1 MIDYLYLCKRGRTGF
16 GAPFFAPRG
25 EFSLYYI
32 RYYIYN
38 RRRGRR
44 KAVLQEFCKK
54 LKKV

>member
-1 MIDYLYLCKRGRTGF
+1 MIDYLYLCKRGRTGLVRPLLRR
-16 GAPFFAPRG
+16 GG

-38 RRRGRR
+38 KRRGRR
-44 KAVLQEFCKK
+44 KAVLQEFCKN